1 MIANAGTD
9 AVGVIAFVGD
19 DDTAFVDSVEQ
30 ILGTDRIMIVARR
43 DQEADRAAFR
53 IDARVDFRRE
63 PASTSAHTTIST
75 FF

>member
-1 MIANAGTD
+1 MVANAGAD
-9 AVGVIAFVGD
+9 AFGVITLVGD
-19 DDTAFVDSVEQ
+19 DDATFLEPVEQ
-30 ILGTDRIMIVARR
+30 VFGADRIMIVARR

-63 PASTSAHTTIST
+63 PASASTHTTIST